1 MSLLL
6 KKPYIIAE
14 IGVNHNG
21 SVSLAK
27 KLIKEAKKAGA
38 DAVKFQT
45 FIVDDIADNEVE
57 KANYQKTDLHETQYT
72 MLKRYE
78 LNQKEFRIL
87 YEYSKKQSIDFLSTA
102 CDVKSLHFL
111 ANELKIKTI
120 KIASPDLTNLQLLLH
135 AGRSKKNIIIS
146 SGMSTTREIDIALSA
161 LCYGYSHQDFK
172 FNPIKHKNLYK
183 NYTSYLKNNIKL
195 LHCTTEYPA
204 PLQELNLNVIK
215 LFKKKYPV
223 DIGYSDH
230 SHNLITPIIAT
241 TMLASIIEVHIT
253 LDNQMDGPDH
263 KSSLNMNMLKKY
275 ITNISDTITIL
286 GLGEKKITVSES
298 KNSRVVKKYLYY
310 SRDVQKGEILLD
322 DMILCKRS
330 NKGISSTEY
339 HKVLGK
345 PLTISKKG
353 HTRISHNHF
362 MNKI

>member
-1 MSLLL
+1 MEKEFDYLVKNLFPIIEKFNKERIFLNKNHESIDKKVIETHLRYQKYL
-6 KKPYIIAE
+6 KEIAIIF
-14 IGVNHNG
+14 
-21 SVSLAK
+21 K
-27 KLIKEAKKAGA
+27 KL
-38 DAVKFQT
+38 
-45 FIVDDIADNEVE
+45 
-57 KANYQKTDLHETQYT
+57 
-72 MLKRYE
+72 
-78 LNQKEFRIL
+78 
-87 YEYSKKQSIDFLSTA
+87 SIT
-102 CDVKSLHFL
+102 
-111 ANELKIKTI
+111 KIKDPTG
-120 KIASPDLTNLQLLLH
+120 T
-135 AGRSKKNIIIS
+135 
-146 SGMSTTREIDIALSA
+146 
-161 LCYGYSHQDFK
+161 K

-183 NYTSYLKNNIKL
+183 NHTSYLKNNIKL